1 MGSKQFLSV
10 VRELQVNYACSTTYD
25 GKAMLKEKYGA
36 INISKFPRFS
46 GFSFSFRRGGG
57 YTKRFFSHEEVLF
70 MTLCPFV
77 VSTTSVNMI
86 LSLNTVGNRYVH
98 KKFVFINTYLLN

>member
-1 MGSKQFLSV
+1 M
-10 VRELQVNYACSTTYD
+10 NYACSTTYD

-36 INISKFPRFS
+36 INISKFPRVS
-46 GFSFSFRRGGG
+46 TGGG

-98 KKFVFINTYLLN
+98 KKFVFINTYLLNKLS

>member
-1 MGSKQFLSV
+1 M
-10 VRELQVNYACSTTYD
+10 NYACSTTYD

-36 INISKFPRFS
+36 INISKFPRVFT
-46 GFSFSFRRGGG
+46 GGG

-77 VSTTSVNMI
+77 VSTTSANMI

-98 KKFVFINTYLLN
+98 KKFVFINTYLLNKLS